1 MSLHAIEATASMLS
15 ARGADLDDLVREAG
29 RIRDEGLARAGRP
42 GVITWS
48 RKVFVPVTT
57 LCRDR
62 CHYCVFVDTPGK
74 LERKGIAPYM
84 SEEHVLAVAHQGA
97 ALGCKEAL
105 LTLGDRPEDRWGVAR
120 EWLDQHGFASTL
132 EYIGHLARRITA
144 ETGLLAHLN
153 PGVMTAEELRSLR
166 PTAPSMGMMLE
177 TTSHR
182 LFAEPGQ
189 AHFGSPDKDPALRL
203 QVLEDAGRQQI
214 PFTTG
219 LLVGI
224 GETLDERFD
233 TILALRDLSER
244 HGNVQE
250 VIVQN
255 FRAKPAT
262 AMQGVADAETDAY
275 IAAVAT
281 SRIVL
286 GPDARIQAPPNL
298 SDRDELARLVAAGI
312 DDWGGVSPLTA
323 DHVNPERPWPQ
334 VDQLTDLTRAAGYE
348 LRERLTVHP
357 HYIRDRDTWIDPV
370 LHAPVLALAD
380 AEGMAAGGLDT
391 PARSSRSY
399 STTEDASDGRAAGE
413 ERAAYRDHATTE
425 DAAGGRAA
433 GEERAAYR
441 DHATT
446 EDAAGGRVAGE
457 ERAAYRD
464 HATTTDLLS
473 RAANDPSGL
482 SDDEYVRLM
491 TSTGSD
497 LDRLARL
504 ADELRRSVAG
514 ATVSL
519 VQNRNLGSDRVT
531 DPDLVA
537 RVAADAV
544 DLGATEL
551 CIQGTAPADAPADVY
566 EQLLRAAR
574 AAAPGLHLHT
584 FRPADVIDGAR
595 RTGRTVADQYA
606 ALAAAGADTVPGT
619 GVKVLDEAHRARHF
633 PGDLPVDEW
642 EQAIRA
648 AHGLGLHST
657 SVLFYGHG
665 ESPLQRVRH
674 LRRLRQIQADTGG
687 FNELVP
693 MAFPGGDH
701 SPDEHRAV
709 HAVARLLLHGSIS
722 HVQAAWTRLGVE
734 GAIDV
739 LRSGADDLG
748 GTLYDG
754 RVVPEA
760 GVEYGQELTIPAAER
775 IARTL
780 GRQLRLRT
788 TTYGVA
794 S

>member
-1 MSLHAIEATASMLS
+1 MSLQASEVSASMLS
-15 ARGADLDDLVREAG
+15 ARGDDLDDLVRQAG

-74 LERKGIAPYM
+74 LERKGIAPYL
-84 SEEHVLAVAHQGA
+84 SEEHVLAIAHQGA

-105 LTLGDRPEDRWGVAR
+105 LTLGDRPEDRWDVAR
-120 EWLDQHGFASTL
+120 EWLDEHGFASTL
-132 EYIGHLARRITA
+132 DYVGHLARRITE

-153 PGVMTAEELRSLR
+153 PGVMTAAELERLR

-203 QVLEDAGRQQI
+203 QVLEDAGRLKI

-219 LLVGI
+219 LLIGI
-224 GETLDERFD
+224 GETFEERFD
-233 TILALRDLSER
+233 SILALRDVSER
-244 HGNVQE
+244 HGHVQE
-250 VIVQN
+250 VIIQN

-275 IAAVAT
+275 IAAVAAT
-281 SRIVL
+281 RIVL

-298 SDRDELARLVAAGI
+298 SDPGELALLIAAGI

-334 VDQLTDLTRAAGYE
+334 VDQLTELTRAASYA

-357 HYIRDRDTWIDPV
+357 HYIRDRDAWIDPA
-370 LHAPVLALAD
+370 LHESVLAFAD
-380 AEGMAAGGLDT
+380 ADGLAAVD
-391 PARSSRSY
+391 
-399 STTEDASDGRAAGE
+399 
-413 ERAAYRDHATTE
+413 ERAPRTTGAAPRDLFAKAE
-425 DAAGGRAA
+425 Q
-433 GEERAAYR
+433 
-441 DHATT
+441 
-446 EDAAGGRVAGE
+446 
-457 ERAAYRD
+457 
-464 HATTTDLLS
+464 
-473 RAANDPSGL
+473 DPAGL
-482 SDDEYVRLM
+482 SDDEYERLM
-491 TSTGSD
+491 TATGAD
-497 LDRLARL
+497 LDRLTGL

-537 RVAADAV
+537 QVAADAV

-551 CIQGTAPADAPADVY
+551 CIQGTADPDTPDDVY
-566 EQLLRAAR
+566 EQMLRAAR
-574 AAAPGLHLHT
+574 AAAPELHLHA

-595 RTGRTVADQYA
+595 RTGRTIAEQYA
-606 ALAAAGADTVPGT
+606 ALAAAGVDTVPGT
-619 GVKVLDEAHRARHF
+619 GVKVLDEAYRAEHF
-633 PGDLPVDEW
+633 PADLPVDQW
-642 EQAIRA
+642 EEAIRA

-674 LRRLRQIQADTGG
+674 LRRLRAIQTDTGG

-701 SPDEHRAV
+701 NDDQHRAV
-709 HAVARLLLHGSIS
+709 HAVARLILHGSIN

-734 GAIDV
+734 GAILV

-754 RVVPEA
+754 RVLPEA
-760 GVEYGQELTIPAAER
+760 GVEFGQELTVEAAGR
-775 IARTL
+775 IAKTL

-794 S
+794 P

>member
-1 MSLHAIEATASMLS
+1 MSLQASEVSASMLS
-15 ARGADLDDLVREAG
+15 ARGDDLDDLVREAG

-42 GVITWS
+42 GVVTWS

-74 LERKGIAPYM
+74 LERKGIAPYL
-84 SEEHVLAVAHQGA
+84 SEEHVLAIAHQGA

-105 LTLGDRPEDRWGVAR
+105 LTLGDRPEDRWDVAR

-132 EYIGHLARRITA
+132 DYVGHLARRITE

-153 PGVMTAEELRSLR
+153 PGVMTADELERLR

-203 QVLEDAGRQQI
+203 QVLEDAGRLRI

-219 LLVGI
+219 LLIGI
-224 GETLDERFD
+224 GETLEERFD
-233 TILALRDLSER
+233 SILALRDVSER
-244 HGNVQE
+244 HGHVQE
-250 VIVQN
+250 VIIQN

-281 SRIVL
+281 TRIVL

-298 SDRDELARLVAAGI
+298 SDPGELARLVAAGI

-334 VDQLTDLTRAAGYE
+334 VDQLTELTRATGYE

-357 HYIRDRDTWIDPV
+357 HYIRDRDTWIDPM
-370 LHAPVLALAD
+370 LHDAVLAFAD
-380 AEGMAAGGLDT
+380 ADGL
-391 PARSSRSY
+391 A
-399 STTEDASDGRAAGE
+399 AAGE
-413 ERAAYRDHATTE
+413 RTPRTTGTGHRDLFARAE
-425 DAAGGRAA
+425 Q
-433 GEERAAYR
+433 
-441 DHATT
+441 
-446 EDAAGGRVAGE
+446 
-457 ERAAYRD
+457 
-464 HATTTDLLS
+464 
-473 RAANDPSGL
+473 DPAGL
-482 SDDEYVRLM
+482 SDDEYVRLL
-491 TSTGSD
+491 TATGPD
-497 LDRLARL
+497 LDRLTGL

-519 VQNRNLGSDRVT
+519 VQNRNLGSDQVA
-531 DPDLVA
+531 DPALVA
-537 RVAADAV
+537 QVAADAV

-551 CIQGTAPADAPADVY
+551 CIQGTASPDTPDDVY
-566 EQLLRAAR
+566 EQMLRAAR
-574 AAAPGLHLHT
+574 AAAPGLHLHA

-595 RTGRTVADQYA
+595 RTGRTVAEQYA

-619 GVKVLDEAHRARHF
+619 GVKVLDEAYRAEHF
-633 PGDLPVDEW
+633 PADLPVDRW
-642 EQAIRA
+642 EEAIRA

-674 LRRLRQIQADTGG
+674 LRRLRAVQSDTGG

-701 SPDEHRAV
+701 SDDQHRAV
-709 HAVARLLLHGSIS
+709 HAVARLMLHGSVN

-734 GAIDV
+734 GAILV

-754 RVVPEA
+754 RVLPEA
-760 GVEYGQELTIPAAER
+760 GVEFGQELTVETAER
-775 IARTL
+775 IARKL

-794 S
+794 P

>member
-1 MSLHAIEATASMLS
+1 MSLHAVEAAASMLS
-15 ARGADLDDLVREAG
+15 ARGTDLEELVREAG
-29 RIRDEGLARAGRP
+29 RIRDEGLVRAGRP

-62 CHYCVFVDTPGK
+62 CHYCVFVDTPAK
-74 LERKGIAPYM
+74 LERKGIAPYL
-84 SEEHVLAVAHQGA
+84 SEEHVLAIAHQGA

-105 LTLGDRPEDRWGVAR
+105 LTLGDRPEDRWDVAR
-120 EWLDQHGFASTL
+120 AWLDAHGFGSTL
-132 EYIGHLARRITA
+132 DYVGHLARRITA

-153 PGVMTAEELRSLR
+153 PGVMTAEELRALR

-177 TTSHR
+177 TTSRR

-203 QVLEDAGRQQI
+203 QVLEDAGRQRI

-219 LLVGI
+219 ILVGI
-224 GETLDERFD
+224 GETVQERFD
-233 TILALRDLSER
+233 SILALRDLSDR

-262 AMQGVADAETDAY
+262 AMQGAADAETDAY

-281 SRIVL
+281 ARIVL

-298 SDRDELARLVAAGI
+298 SDPAELALLVAAGI

-334 VDQLTDLTRAAGYE
+334 VDQLAELTRAAGFA

-357 HYIRDRDTWIDPV
+357 HYIRDRDAWIDPA
-370 LHAPVLALAD
+370 LHDAVLALAD
-380 AEGMAAGGLDT
+380 ADGMAADVRPRPATAAAHRSLFTKAEQDPAGLT
-391 PARSSRSY
+391 
-399 STTEDASDGRAAGE
+399 
-413 ERAAYRDHATTE
+413 
-425 DAAGGRAA
+425 
-433 GEERAAYR
+433 
-441 DHATT
+441 
-446 EDAAGGRVAGE
+446 
-457 ERAAYRD
+457 
-464 HATTTDLLS
+464 
-473 RAANDPSGL
+473 
-482 SDDEYVRLM
+482 DDEYVRLL

-497 LDRLARL
+497 LDRLTGL

-514 ATVSL
+514 ATLSL
-519 VQNRNLGSDRVT
+519 VQNRNLGSDQVT

-537 RVAADAV
+537 QVAADA
-544 DLGATEL
+544 DELGATEL
-551 CIQGTAPADAPADVY
+551 CIQGTAPDDAPDDVY

-574 AAAPGLHLHT
+574 AAAPGLHLHA

-595 RTGRTVADQYA
+595 RTGRTVAEQYA
-606 ALAAAGADTVPGT
+606 ALAAAGVDTVPGT
-619 GVKVLDEAHRARHF
+619 GVKVLDERHRARHF
-633 PGDLPVDEW
+633 PADLPVDDW
-642 EQAIRA
+642 EQAVRA
-648 AHGLGLHST
+648 AHGLGLRST

-665 ESPLQRVRH
+665 ESPLQRVHH
-674 LRRLRQIQADTGG
+674 LRRLRAIQEDTGG
-687 FNELVP
+687 FTELVP

-701 SPDEHRAV
+701 DDEQHRAV
-709 HAVARLLLHGSIS
+709 HAVARLLLHGSIN

-734 GAIDV
+734 GATLV

-754 RVVPEA
+754 RVLPES
-760 GVEYGQELTIPAAER
+760 GVEFGHELTVEAAER
-775 IARTL
+775 IARSL

-794 S
+794 R

>member
-1 MSLHAIEATASMLS
+1 MSLHAIEAAASMLA
-15 ARGADLDDLVREAG
+15 ARGTDLDDLVREAG
-29 RIRDEGLARAGRP
+29 RVRDEGLARAGRP

-105 LTLGDRPEDRWGVAR
+105 LTLGDRPEDRWDVAR
-120 EWLDQHGFASTL
+120 EWLDDHGFASTL

-153 PGVMTAEELRSLR
+153 PGVMTADELRALR

-203 QVLEDAGRQQI
+203 QVLEDAGRQRI

-224 GETLDERFD
+224 GETLEERFD

-281 SRIVL
+281 ARIVL

-298 SDRDELARLVAAGI
+298 SDPRELARLVAAGI

-334 VDQLTDLTRAAGYE
+334 VDQLADLTRAAGYD

-357 HYIRDRDTWIDPV
+357 HYIRDRDTWIDPA
-370 LHAPVLALAD
+370 LHSSVLALAD
-380 AEGMAAGGLDT
+380 ADGMAAGRGPAHSRDLDT
-391 PARSSRSY
+391 PPRSSGALDRRS
-399 STTEDASDGRAAGE
+399 
-413 ERAAYRDHATTE
+413 
-425 DAAGGRAA
+425 
-433 GEERAAYR
+433 
-441 DHATT
+441 
-446 EDAAGGRVAGE
+446 
-457 ERAAYRD
+457 
-464 HATTTDLLS
+464 LLA

-491 TSTGSD
+491 TSTGGD
-497 LDRLARL
+497 LDRLAGL

-595 RTGRTVADQYA
+595 RTGRTVTEQYA

-619 GVKVLDEAHRARHF
+619 GVKVLDEAHRAQHF
-633 PGDLPVDEW
+633 AADLPVDEW

-665 ESPLQRVRH
+665 ETPLQRVRH
-674 LRRLRQIQADTGG
+674 LRRLREIQADTGG

-693 MAFPGGDH
+693 MAFPDGDH
-701 SPDEHRAV
+701 SPDQHRAV
-709 HAVARLLLHGSIS
+709 HAVARLVLHGSIG

-734 GAIDV
+734 GATEV

-754 RVVPEA
+754 RVAPEA
-760 GVEYGQELTIPAAER
+760 GVEDGQELTVPAAER
-775 IARTL
+775 IARSL

>member
-1 MSLHAIEATASMLS
+1 MLS
-15 ARGADLDDLVREAG
+15 ARGSELEDLVREAG
-29 RIRDEGLARAGRP
+29 RIRDEGLSRAGRP

-74 LERKGIAPYM
+74 LERKGIAPYL
-84 SEEHVLAVAHQGA
+84 SEEHVLAIAHQGA

-105 LTLGDRPEDRWGVAR
+105 LTLGDRPEDRWDVAR
-120 EWLDQHGFASTL
+120 EWLDAHGFASTL
-132 EYIGHLARRITA
+132 DYVGHLARRITE

-153 PGVMTAEELRSLR
+153 PGVMTAEELERLR

-189 AHFGSPDKDPALRL
+189 AHYGSPDKDPALRL
-203 QVLEDAGRQQI
+203 QVLEDAGRLKI

-219 LLVGI
+219 LLIGI
-224 GETLDERFD
+224 GETVDERFD
-233 TILALRDLSER
+233 SILALRDVSER
-244 HGNVQE
+244 HGHVQE
-250 VIVQN
+250 VIIQN

-262 AMQGVADAETDAY
+262 AMQGVADAGTDAY

-281 SRIVL
+281 TRIVL

-298 SDRDELARLVAAGI
+298 SDPSELARLVAAGI

-357 HYIRDRDTWIDPV
+357 HYIRDRGTWIDPSLHDAV
-370 LHAPVLALAD
+370 LRFAD
-380 AEGMAAGGLDT
+380 ADGMAAGSAERDVSGADT
-391 PARSSRSY
+391 RNSPPKRHAQRFPRIEDDPA
-399 STTEDASDGRAAGE
+399 
-413 ERAAYRDHATTE
+413 
-425 DAAGGRAA
+425 
-433 GEERAAYR
+433 
-441 DHATT
+441 
-446 EDAAGGRVAGE
+446 
-457 ERAAYRD
+457 
-464 HATTTDLLS
+464 
-473 RAANDPSGL
+473 GL
-482 SDDEYVRLM
+482 SDDAYVALM
-491 TSTGSD
+491 TASGSD
-497 LDRLARL
+497 LDRLTGL

-519 VQNRNLGSDRVT
+519 VRNRNLGSDQVT

-551 CIQGTAPADAPADVY
+551 CIQGTAAAEAPDDVY

-574 AAAPGLHLHT
+574 EAAPTLHLHA

-595 RTGRTVADQYA
+595 RTGRTVAEQYA
-606 ALAAAGADTVPGT
+606 ALAAAGVDTVPGT
-619 GVKVLDEAHRARHF
+619 GVKVLDEAYRAARF
-633 PGDLPVDEW
+633 PDDSPVDLW

-674 LRRLRQIQADTGG
+674 LRRLRAIQADTGG
-687 FNELVP
+687 FTELVP

-701 SPDEHRAV
+701 SDDQHRAV
-709 HAVARLLLHGSIS
+709 HAVARLMLHGSVN
-722 HVQAAWTRLGVE
+722 HVQAAWTRLGIE
-734 GAIDV
+734 GATMV

-760 GVEYGQELTIPAAER
+760 GVEHGQELTVAAAER
-775 IARTL
+775 IAKTL

-794 S
+794 P

>member
-1 MSLHAIEATASMLS
+1 MSLQASEVSASMLS
-15 ARGADLDDLVREAG
+15 ARGDDLDDLVREAG

-42 GVITWS
+42 GVVTWS

-74 LERKGIAPYM
+74 LERKGIAPYL
-84 SEEHVLAVAHQGA
+84 SEEHVLAIAHQGA

-105 LTLGDRPEDRWGVAR
+105 LTLGDRPEDRWDVAR

-132 EYIGHLARRITA
+132 DYVGHLARRITE

-153 PGVMTAEELRSLR
+153 PGVMTADELERLR

-203 QVLEDAGRQQI
+203 QVLEDAGRLRI

-219 LLVGI
+219 LLIGI
-224 GETLDERFD
+224 GETLEERFD
-233 TILALRDLSER
+233 SILALRDVSER
-244 HGNVQE
+244 HGHVQE
-250 VIVQN
+250 VIIQN

-281 SRIVL
+281 TRIVL

-298 SDRDELARLVAAGI
+298 SDPGELARLVAAGI
-312 DDWGGVSPLTA
+312 DDWGGISPLTA

-334 VDQLTDLTRAAGYE
+334 VDQLTELTRATGYE

-357 HYIRDRDTWIDPV
+357 HYIRDRDTWIDPM
-370 LHAPVLALAD
+370 LHDAVLAFAD
-380 AEGMAAGGLDT
+380 ADGL
-391 PARSSRSY
+391 A
-399 STTEDASDGRAAGE
+399 AAGE
-413 ERAAYRDHATTE
+413 RTPRTTGTGHRDLFARAE
-425 DAAGGRAA
+425 Q
-433 GEERAAYR
+433 
-441 DHATT
+441 
-446 EDAAGGRVAGE
+446 
-457 ERAAYRD
+457 
-464 HATTTDLLS
+464 
-473 RAANDPSGL
+473 DPAGL
-482 SDDEYVRLM
+482 SDDEYVRLL
-491 TSTGSD
+491 TATGPD
-497 LDRLARL
+497 LDRLTGL

-519 VQNRNLGSDRVT
+519 VQNRNLGSDQVT
-531 DPDLVA
+531 DPALVA
-537 RVAADAV
+537 QVAADAV

-551 CIQGTAPADAPADVY
+551 CIQGTASPDTPDDVY
-566 EQLLRAAR
+566 EQMLRAAS
-574 AAAPGLHLHT
+574 AAAPGLHLHA

-595 RTGRTVADQYA
+595 RSGRTVAEQYA

-619 GVKVLDEAHRARHF
+619 GVKVLDEAYRAEHF
-633 PGDLPVDEW
+633 PADLPVDRW
-642 EQAIRA
+642 EEAIRA

-674 LRRLRQIQADTGG
+674 LRRLRAIQSDTGG

-701 SPDEHRAV
+701 SDDQHRAV
-709 HAVARLLLHGSIS
+709 HAVARLMLHGSVN

-734 GAIDV
+734 GAILV

-754 RVVPEA
+754 RVLPEA
-760 GVEYGQELTIPAAER
+760 GVEFGQELTVETAER
-775 IARTL
+775 IARKL

-794 S
+794 P

>member
-1 MSLHAIEATASMLS
+1 MRPDLRDASMLL
-15 ARGADLDDLVREAG
+15 ARGAELDELVAEAG
-29 RIRDEGLARAGRP
+29 RIRDAGLARAGRP

-62 CHYCVFVDTPGK
+62 CHYCVFVDTPAK
-74 LERKGIAPYM
+74 LERKGIAPYL

-105 LTLGDRPEDRWGVAR
+105 LTLGDRPEDRWDVAR
-120 EWLDQHGFASTL
+120 EWLDAHGYASTL

-153 PGVMTAEELRSLR
+153 PGVMSAEELRALR

-203 QVLEDAGRQQI
+203 QVLEDAGRQRI

-219 LLVGI
+219 MLVGI
-224 GETLDERFD
+224 GETVEERFD

-244 HGNVQE
+244 YGNVQE

-262 AMQGVADAETDAY
+262 AMQGAADAETDAY

-281 SRIVL
+281 ARIVL

-298 SDRDELARLVAAGI
+298 SDPAELGRLVAAGI

-334 VDQLTDLTRAAGYE
+334 VDQLASLTREAGYE

-357 HYIRDRDTWIDPV
+357 RYIRDRETWIDPA
-370 LHAPVLALAD
+370 LHAPVIALAD
-380 AEGMAAGGLDT
+380 TDGMAAGG
-391 PARSSRSY
+391 
-399 STTEDASDGRAAGE
+399 GAAGE
-413 ERAAYRDHATTE
+413 ERAAYRDHAT
-425 DAAGGRAA
+425 AA
-433 GEERAAYR
+433 
-441 DHATT
+441 
-446 EDAAGGRVAGE
+446 
-457 ERAAYRD
+457 
-464 HATTTDLLS
+464 DLLS
-473 RAANDPSGL
+473 RAAKDPSGL

-491 TSTGSD
+491 TSAGSD
-497 LDRLARL
+497 LERLAGL

-551 CIQGTAPADAPADVY
+551 CLQGTAPDDAPADVY
-566 EQLLRAAR
+566 EQVLRAAR
-574 AAAPGLHLHT
+574 AAAPDLHLHA
-584 FRPADVIDGAR
+584 FRPADVVDGAR
-595 RTGRTVADQYA
+595 RTGRTVAEQYA
-606 ALAAAGADTVPGT
+606 ALAAAGANTVPGT

-633 PGDLPVDEW
+633 PADLPIDQW

-648 AHGLGLHST
+648 AHGLGLRST

-674 LRRLRQIQADTGG
+674 LRRLREIQTDTGG

-693 MAFPGGDH
+693 MAFPGSDH
-701 SPDEHRAV
+701 SADQHRAV
-709 HAVARLLLHGSIS
+709 HAVARLMLHGAIS
-722 HVQAAWTRLGVE
+722 HVQAAWTRLGIDGAVE
-734 GAIDV
+734 V

-754 RVVPEA
+754 RVLPEA
-760 GVEYGQELTIPAAER
+760 GVEYGHELTIATAER
-775 IARTL
+775 VARTL

-794 S
+794 P

>member
-1 MSLHAIEATASMLS
+1 MSLQAFEVSASMLS
-15 ARGADLDDLVREAG
+15 ARGSDLEDLVREAG
-29 RIRDEGLARAGRP
+29 RIRDEGLSRAGRP

-74 LERKGIAPYM
+74 LERKGIAPYL
-84 SEEHVLAVAHQGA
+84 SEEHVLAIAHQGA

-105 LTLGDRPEDRWGVAR
+105 LTLGDRPEDRWDVAR
-120 EWLDQHGFASTL
+120 EWLDAHGFASTL
-132 EYIGHLARRITA
+132 DYVGHLARRITE

-153 PGVMTAEELRSLR
+153 PGVMTADELHRLR
-166 PTAPSMGMMLE
+166 PSAPSMGMMLE

-203 QVLEDAGRQQI
+203 QVLEDAGRLKI

-224 GETLDERFD
+224 GETLEERFD
-233 TILALRDLSER
+233 SIVALRDVSER
-244 HGNVQE
+244 HGHVQE
-250 VIVQN
+250 VIIQN

-262 AMQGVADAETDAY
+262 AMQGVEDAETDAFV
-275 IAAVAT
+275 AAVAV

-298 SDRDELARLVAAGI
+298 SDPAELARLVAAGI

-334 VDQLTDLTRAAGYE
+334 VDQLADLTRAAGFD

-357 HYIRDRDTWIDPV
+357 HFVRDRDTWIDRGLHDAV
-370 LHAPVLALAD
+370 LVLADDEGLARD
-380 AEGMAAGGLDT
+380 SAGSDVSGADT
-391 PARSSRSY
+391 TQEPLRRHAQHFLKIQDDPA
-399 STTEDASDGRAAGE
+399 
-413 ERAAYRDHATTE
+413 
-425 DAAGGRAA
+425 
-433 GEERAAYR
+433 
-441 DHATT
+441 
-446 EDAAGGRVAGE
+446 
-457 ERAAYRD
+457 
-464 HATTTDLLS
+464 
-473 RAANDPSGL
+473 GL
-482 SDDEYVRLM
+482 SDDDYVRLM
-491 TSTGSD
+491 TSSGRE
-497 LDRLARL
+497 LDRLTGL

-531 DPDLVA
+531 DPELVA

-551 CIQGTAPADAPADVY
+551 CIQGTAPADTPGDVY
-566 EQLLRAAR
+566 EQMLCAAR
-574 AAAPGLHLHT
+574 AAAPGLHLHA
-584 FRPADVIDGAR
+584 FRPADVVDGAR
-595 RTGRTVADQYA
+595 RTGRTVAEQYA
-606 ALAAAGADTVPGT
+606 ALAAAGVDTVPGT
-619 GVKVLDEAHRARHF
+619 GVKVLDEAYRAARF
-633 PGDLPVDEW
+633 PDDSPVDQW

-674 LRRLRQIQADTGG
+674 LRRLRSIQADTGG

-701 SPDEHRAV
+701 NDDQHRAV
-709 HAVARLLLHGSIS
+709 HAIARLMLHGSIN

-734 GAIDV
+734 GATLV

-754 RVVPEA
+754 RVLPES
-760 GVEYGQELTIPAAER
+760 GVEFGRELTVAAAER
-775 IARTL
+775 IAKTL

-794 S
+794 P

>member
-1 MSLHAIEATASMLS
+1 MSLHALEAAASMLA
-15 ARGADLDDLVREAG
+15 ARGTDLENLVREAG
-29 RIRDEGLARAGRP
+29 RVRDEGLARAGRP

-105 LTLGDRPEDRWGVAR
+105 LTLGDRPEDRWEVAR
-120 EWLDQHGFASTL
+120 EWLDAHGFASTL

-153 PGVMTAEELRSLR
+153 PGVMTADELRALR

-224 GETLDERFD
+224 GETLEERFD

-281 SRIVL
+281 TRLVL

-298 SDRDELARLVAAGI
+298 SDPSELARLVAAGI

-334 VDQLTDLTRAAGYE
+334 VDQLADLTRAAGYE

-357 HYIRDRDTWIDPV
+357 HYIRDRDTWIDPA
-370 LHAPVLALAD
+370 LHPAVLALAD
-380 AEGMAAGGLDT
+380 ADGMAAGGSASADSRDLDA
-391 PARSSRSY
+391 PSRSSGALDHRS
-399 STTEDASDGRAAGE
+399 
-413 ERAAYRDHATTE
+413 
-425 DAAGGRAA
+425 
-433 GEERAAYR
+433 
-441 DHATT
+441 
-446 EDAAGGRVAGE
+446 
-457 ERAAYRD
+457 
-464 HATTTDLLS
+464 LLE
-473 RAANDPSGL
+473 RAANDPAGL
-482 SDDEYVRLM
+482 SDDGYVRLM
-491 TSTGSD
+491 TSTGGD
-497 LDRLARL
+497 LDRLTGL

-519 VQNRNLGSDRVT
+519 VQNRNLGSDHVT

-551 CIQGTAPADAPADVY
+551 CIQGTAPADAPDDVY

-574 AAAPGLHLHT
+574 AAAPDLHLHT

-595 RTGRTVADQYA
+595 RTGRTVAEQYA

-642 EQAIRA
+642 ELAIRA

-665 ESPLQRVRH
+665 ETPLQRVRH
-674 LRRLRQIQADTGG
+674 LRRLREIQTDTGG

-701 SPDEHRAV
+701 SPDQHRAV
-709 HAVARLLLHGSIS
+709 HAVARLMLHGSIG
-722 HVQAAWTRLGVE
+722 HVQAAWTRLGID
-734 GAIDV
+734 GATEV

-754 RVVPEA
+754 RV
-760 GVEYGQELTIPAAER
+760 
-775 IARTL
+775 
-780 GRQLRLRT
+780 
-788 TTYGVA
+788 
-794 S
+794 

>member
-1 MSLHAIEATASMLS
+1 MRPDLRDASMLS
-15 ARGADLDDLVREAG
+15 ARGADLEDLVREAG
-29 RIRDEGLARAGRP
+29 RIRDEGLVRAGRP

-74 LERKGIAPYM
+74 LERKGIAPYL
-84 SEEHVLAVAHQGA
+84 SEEQVLATAHQGA

-105 LTLGDRPEDRWGVAR
+105 LTLGDRPEDRWDVAR
-120 EWLDQHGFASTL
+120 EWLDEHGFASTL
-132 EYIGHLARRITA
+132 DYVGHLARRITA

-153 PGVMTAEELRSLR
+153 PGVMTAKELRVLR

-203 QVLEDAGRQQI
+203 QVLEDAGRLRI

-224 GETLDERFD
+224 GETIEERFD
-233 TILALRDLSER
+233 TILALRDVAER
-244 HGNVQE
+244 HGSVQE

-262 AMQGVADAETDAY
+262 AMQGADDAEADAF

-281 SRIVL
+281 ARIVL

-298 SDRDELARLVAAGI
+298 SDPAELGRLVAAGI

-334 VDQLTDLTRAAGYE
+334 VDQLASLTREAGYE

-357 HYIRDRDTWIDPV
+357 RYIRDRETWIDPA
-370 LHAPVLALAD
+370 LHAPVIALAD
-380 AEGMAAGGLDT
+380 TDGMAAGG
-391 PARSSRSY
+391 
-399 STTEDASDGRAAGE
+399 AAAE
-413 ERAAYRDHATTE
+413 ERAAYRDHAT
-425 DAAGGRAA
+425 AA
-433 GEERAAYR
+433 
-441 DHATT
+441 
-446 EDAAGGRVAGE
+446 
-457 ERAAYRD
+457 
-464 HATTTDLLS
+464 DLLS

-497 LDRLARL
+497 LERLAGL

-537 RVAADAV
+537 RVATDAV

-551 CIQGTAPADAPADVY
+551 CLQGTAPDDAPTDVY
-566 EQLLRAAR
+566 EQVLRAAR
-574 AAAPGLHLHT
+574 AAVPDLHLHA
-584 FRPADVIDGAR
+584 FRPADVVDGAR
-595 RTGRTVADQYA
+595 RTGRTVAEQYA

-633 PGDLPVDEW
+633 PADLPIDQW

-648 AHGLGLHST
+648 AHGLGLRST

-674 LRRLRQIQADTGG
+674 LRRLREIQTDTGG

-693 MAFPGGDH
+693 MAFPGSDH
-701 SPDEHRAV
+701 SADQHRAV
-709 HAVARLLLHGSIS
+709 HAVARLMLHGAIS
-722 HVQAAWTRLGVE
+722 HVQAAWTRLGIDGAVE
-734 GAIDV
+734 V

-754 RVVPEA
+754 RVLPEA
-760 GVEYGQELTIPAAER
+760 GVEYGHELTIATAER
-775 IARTL
+775 VARTL

-794 S
+794 P